1 MKLWLPRLVAKVPAG
16 VHAKL
21 LAAFLAIVFL
31 LIVFGTV
38 GLQVLSESNRRT
50 NELVQLQRK
59 IAAYRQL
66 QYDTAAQLNS
76 VASALVARDE
86 QTLNSTLRQ
95 LDQFG
100 YDYDRLQFIARDEA
114 VLLDEVR
121 TNYDEFV
128 RIVTQVIDLIRGG
141 YAAEARKLQLSQASP
156 IAERLDLITNQLVNE
171 AEADMVAGVAASA
184 GAYVTSRWLI
194 IGFALGSIG
203 LALILG
209 YAFSWSLIGPVK
221 EIDSRLKQIA
231 SGDFSQHVELPNR
244 DELGRLAVNLNR
256 MNDELRELYQQ
267 LETANRHKSQFL
279 ANVNHDLRTPVSA
292 IIGYALLLRRKTE
305 GLLPSLQRDNL
316 DDLLRNAERLLRMI
330 DSMLDFAKI
339 EAGKVEVNIEPV
351 AIGILMRDVASTV
364 EASVNNC
371 NVRITFEV
379 ASGISS
385 LNTDREKLRQIVL
398 NLVDNAVKF
407 TPQGEIRISATQ
419 DNGALKLAVS
429 DTGAGIAQEN
439 LGHLFE
445 EFYRGQST
453 SRGTGLGLAIVKRFA
468 SLLGGEVTVES
479 ELGRGTIF
487 TVTLPFEH
495 RAVPAV

>member
-1 MKLWLPRLVAKVPAG
+1 MRLWLPRLVAKVPAG

-21 LAAFLAIVFL
+21 LAAFLVIVFL
-31 LIVFGTV
+31 LIVVGTV

-50 NELVQLQRK
+50 NKLVELQRK

-76 VASALVARDE
+76 VSSALVARDE

-114 VLLDEVR
+114 ALLDEVR
-121 TNYDEFV
+121 TNYDQFV
-128 RIVTQVIDLIRGG
+128 RIVTQVIDLIRAGD
-141 YAAEARKLQLSQASP
+141 AAEARQLQLSQASP

-171 AEADMVAGVAASA
+171 AEADMVEGVEASA
-184 GAYVTSRWLI
+184 AAYVTSRWLI
-194 IGFALGSIG
+194 IGFAVGSIG

-244 DELGRLAVNLNR
+244 DELGRLAVNLNW

-292 IIGYALLLRRKTE
+292 IIGYARLLRRKTE
-305 GLLPSLQRDNL
+305 GLLPPLQRDDL

-330 DSMLDFAKI
+330 DSLLDFAKI
-339 EAGKVEVNIEPV
+339 EAGKIEVKIEPV
-351 AIGILMRDVASTV
+351 AIGMLMRDVASTV
-364 EASVNNC
+364 EASMNNS
-371 NVRITFEV
+371 NIRIILEIG
-379 ASGISS
+379 SEIST

-407 TPQGEIRISATQ
+407 TPQGEIRISARQ
-419 DNGALKLAVS
+419 DNGRLKLAVS
-429 DTGAGIAQEN
+429 DTGAGIAQEHIS
-439 LGHLFE
+439 HLFE
-445 EFYRGQST
+445 EFYRGQSA

-468 SLLGGEVTVES
+468 CLLCGEVTVES
-479 ELGRGTIF
+479 QLGRGTIF
-487 TVTLPFEH
+487 TVTLPVER
-495 RAVPAV
+495 RAVSAV

>member
-1 MKLWLPRLVAKVPAG
+1 MRFWLPRLVAKVPAG

-21 LAAFLAIVFL
+21 LAAFLVIVFL
-31 LIVFGTV
+31 LIVVGTV

-50 NELVQLQRK
+50 NKLVELQRK
-59 IAAYRQL
+59 IAAHRQL
-66 QYDTAAQLNS
+66 QYDTAAQLHS
-76 VASALVARDE
+76 VSSALIARDE

-121 TNYDEFV
+121 TNYDQFV
-128 RIVTQVIDLIRGG
+128 RIVTQVIDLIRAGH
-141 YAAEARKLQLSQASP
+141 AAEARKLQLSQASP
-156 IAERLDLITNQLVNE
+156 LAERLDLITNQLVNE
-171 AEADMVAGVAASA
+171 AEADMVAGVEASS
-184 GAYVTSRWLI
+184 GAYVTSRWFI
-194 IGFALGSIG
+194 IGFAVGSIG
-203 LALILG
+203 FALILG
-209 YAFSWSLIGPVK
+209 YAFSWSLIGPIK

-231 SGDFSQHVELPNR
+231 LGDFSQHVELPNR
-244 DELGRLAVNLNR
+244 DELGRLAINLNS

-292 IIGYALLLRRKTE
+292 IIGYARLLRRKTE
-305 GLLPSLQRDNL
+305 GLLPSLQRDDL

-330 DSMLDFAKI
+330 DSLLDFAKI

-351 AIGILMRDVASTV
+351 AIGMLVQDVASTV
-364 EASVNNC
+364 EASVNNS
-371 NVRITFEV
+371 NVRIILEV
-379 ASGISS
+379 ASEIST

-407 TPQGEIRISATQ
+407 TPEGEIRISARQ

-429 DTGAGIAQEN
+429 DTGAGIAQEHIS
-439 LGHLFE
+439 HLFE

-468 SLLGGEVTVES
+468 SLLGGEVSVES
-479 ELGRGTIF
+479 EVGRGTIF
-487 TVTLPFEH
+487 IVTLPFDR
-495 RAVPAV
+495 RAVSAV

>member
-1 MKLWLPRLVAKVPAG
+1 MRFWLPRLVAKVPAG

-21 LAAFLAIVFL
+21 LAAFLVIVFL
-31 LIVFGTV
+31 LIVVGTV

-50 NELVQLQRK
+50 NKLVELQRK

-66 QYDTAAQLNS
+66 QYDTAAQLHS
-76 VASALVARDE
+76 VSSALVARDE

-121 TNYDEFV
+121 TNYDQFV
-128 RIVTQVIDLIRGG
+128 RIVTQVIDLIRAGH
-141 YAAEARKLQLSQASP
+141 AAEARKLQLSQASP
-156 IAERLDLITNQLVNE
+156 LAERLDLITNQLVNE
-171 AEADMVAGVAASA
+171 AEADMVAGVEASS
-184 GAYVTSRWLI
+184 GAYVTSRWFI
-194 IGFALGSIG
+194 IGFAVGSIG

-209 YAFSWSLIGPVK
+209 YAFSWSLIGPIK

-231 SGDFSQHVELPNR
+231 LGDFSQHVELPNR
-244 DELGRLAVNLNR
+244 DELGRLAINLNS

-292 IIGYALLLRRKTE
+292 IIGYARLLRRKTE
-305 GLLPSLQRDNL
+305 GLLPSLQRDDL

-330 DSMLDFAKI
+330 DSLLDFAKI

-351 AIGILMRDVASTV
+351 AIGMLVQDVASTV
-364 EASVNNC
+364 EASVNNS
-371 NVRITFEV
+371 NVRIILEV
-379 ASGISS
+379 ASEIST

-407 TPQGEIRISATQ
+407 TPEGEIRISARQ

-429 DTGAGIAQEN
+429 DTGAGIAQEHIS
-439 LGHLFE
+439 HLFE

-468 SLLGGEVTVES
+468 SLLGGEVSVES
-479 ELGRGTIF
+479 EVGRGTIF
-487 TVTLPFEH
+487 IVTLPFDR
-495 RAVPAV
+495 RAVSAV